1 MEERVTPTVQLGGRM
16 WPMRIGHKVLQ
27 KFSAIT
33 RVGIDQMGTVL
44 GRYDIMMLLLWC
56 IISEQDR
63 SVKRE
68 QMDDWIDA
76 LPIKEWQKLMQQVGE
91 GIAQSFPDEEDEE
104 AEEDDAPAPGSGPDP
119 TGADT

>member
-1 MEERVTPTVQLGGRM
+1 MEERVIPMVQLGGRM

-33 RVGIDQMGTVL
+33 RVGVDQMGTIL

>member
-76 LPIKEWQKLMQQVGE
+76 LPIKEWQELMQQVGE